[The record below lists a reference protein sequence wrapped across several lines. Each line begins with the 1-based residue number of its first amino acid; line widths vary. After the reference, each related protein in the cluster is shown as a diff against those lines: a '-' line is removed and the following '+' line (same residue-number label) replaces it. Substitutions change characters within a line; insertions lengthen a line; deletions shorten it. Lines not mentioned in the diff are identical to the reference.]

1 MGKNKFKKKK
11 DLAHRIKRK
20 IKRKIV
26 QLNKSDFF
34 NLYFLIPL
42 LIVLA
47 IFFSLYLTCNLAIE
61 KNMLFWFFAATSQ
74 SMAAL
79 FAVVGMFAVF
89 RYQNF
94 QTILRHQFD
103 ILRKYFLSKEWQ
115 NFFGRFDI
123 SIFTDS
129 ELLSKSENLLE
140 DKKEESSHKAYNNLS
155 VYVQVI
161 KGNKRIMDNIKT
173 RARIPMIAILLTFLV
188 SIFSLLLI
196 NVFFSICSINSF
208 GSAVILIMLVLII
221 YSMVSIFRFFWLS
234 ITIQLL

>member
-1 MGKNKFKKKK
+1 MKKKK
-11 DLAHRIKRK
+11 SKNRQFWEYKVKRK
-20 IKRKIV
+20 IKRFIKR
-26 QLNKSDFF
+26 LNKNDFF

-47 IFFSLYLTCNLAIE
+47 IFFFIYLTNNLAIE

-103 ILRKYFLSKEWQ
+103 ILRKNFLSVAWQ
-115 NFFGRFDI
+115 NSFGI
-123 SIFTDS
+123 VNVNILSDS
-129 ELLSKSENLLE
+129 EILQKADNLLK
-140 DKKEESSHKAYNNLS
+140 DKKEESSNRAYNNLS
-155 VYVQVI
+155 VSVLVI
-161 KGNKRIMDNIKT
+161 KDNKRIMDNIKT

-234 ITIQLL
+234 ITIR

>member
-1 MGKNKFKKKK
+1 MKKKK
-11 DLAHRIKRK
+11 SKNRQFWEYKVKRK
-20 IKRKIV
+20 IKRFIKR
-26 QLNKSDFF
+26 LNKNDFF

-47 IFFSLYLTCNLAIE
+47 IFFFIYLTNNLAIE

-79 FAVVGMFAVF
+79 FAVIGMFVVF
-89 RYQNF
+89 YYQNF
-94 QTILRHQFD
+94 QTILRHKFY
-103 ILRKYFLSKEWQ
+103 ILRKNFLSEEWRI
-115 NFFGRFDI
+115 FFGIVDVEI
-123 SIFTDS
+123 LSDS
-129 ELLSKSENLLE
+129 EILQKADNLLK
-140 DKKEESSHKAYNNLS
+140 DKKEESSHRAYNNLL
-155 VYVQVI
+155 VFVLVI
-161 KGNKRIMDNIKT
+161 KDNRRIMDNIKT

-234 ITIQLL
+234 ITIR